1 MADTSKPADEKVPIK
16 RIPEGP
22 RNPDLS
28 FDKGRVSPRGE
39 GYGEVAIPTGT
50 WLDRY
55 KKGGKVKG
63 EHCYSTGG
71 KVLSCKKF

>member
-1 MADTSKPADEKVPIK
+1 MADKPADEKVPIVK
-16 RIPEGP
+16 IPEGP
-22 RNPDLS
+22 RDPSLS

-50 WLDRY
+50 WLDRRY
-55 KKGGKVKG
+55 KKGGKVNG